1 MSTKITYHGTEKE
14 IEIIGK
20 KSILDLVRSNFEC
33 SFSACARS
41 GSCGRCLCRLE
52 REGEEARIVK
62 ACSTYALD
70 GDRISCM
77 FEEEYESGGIEVT
90 GAEDSLH
97 KAENSLHKAEIG
109 LHKFENDSLHKTDIG
124 LHNSQIGLHNDKMD
138 SVDLEAEIDEKDL
151 HNLENSDLHN
161 SNDVS
166 LHKPNY
172 NSLHKVASIDLG
184 STTIAMALGQKHKG
198 ILNPQRPWGA
208 DVLSRIEAS
217 GSGDAMTL
225 ANVTRKALEKA
236 LKDLDDGEVKG
247 ALVSANTAMMHILMG
262 YDCSGLGKAPFVCHS
277 LDPDTLQLGKY
288 TLYTLPGISAF
299 IGADIVSGLYYLD
312 SLTEN
317 QDNST
322 CYLLIDLG
330 TNCEMVLKRD
340 GKYTAV
346 SAAAGSALDGDDELN
361 LMGPDII
368 SLVASALRQGAVD
381 GTGLLADEYFET
393 GIVLPIKDSGKSYR
407 LTQKHIRGVQ
417 LMKAAVL
424 CALDTLLESSAG
436 RVDRVYISGGFGSHL
451 EEDDCF
457 EVRMLP
463 ESLRGRAVMV
473 GNTSLLGAQK
483 LAGVIEMQ
491 TEKAGKPDF
500 GMLDYIIKGTRVIEL
515 PDMSDFGEKY
525 INSINFE

>member
-90 GAEDSLH
+90 GAESSLH
-97 KAENSLHKAEIG
+97 NAENSLHKTNIG
-109 LHKFENDSLHKTDIG
+109 LHNESFGGLHKVDDSLHNTQESLHNIKTDLSDSLNVIDDKSLHNSHNADLHNLDDDSLHKSPHNG
-124 LHNSQIGLHNDKMD
+124 LHKLAA
-138 SVDLEAEIDEKDL
+138 L
-151 HNLENSDLHN
+151 
-161 SNDVS
+161 
-166 LHKPNY
+166 
-172 NSLHKVASIDLG
+172 DLG

-217 GSGDAMTL
+217 SNGDAIAL

-236 LKDLDDGEVKG
+236 LGDLDDGEVEG

-312 SLTEN
+312 SLPEN
-317 QDNST
+317 QNDRI

-340 GKYTAV
+340 GAYTAV

-393 GIVLPIKDSGKSYR
+393 GIELPLKDSGKSYR

-451 EEDDCF
+451 QEDDCF
-457 EVRMLP
+457 DIRMLP
-463 ESLRGRAVMV
+463 ESLRGRVVMA

-483 LAGVIEMQ
+483 LAGVIEKQ

-500 GMLDYIIKGTRVIEL
+500 GMLDHIIKGTRVIEL